1 MTQFSQ
7 EALHELLS
15 LDLRPAT
22 SILMPT
28 HRAGA
33 GIRQDPIRLKTL
45 VREARRQL
53 ERHGLE
59 DALAGRLLRPAQ
71 ALLEDRGFWR
81 HQDDGLALFA
91 GPNFFRCYQV
101 RWPMRPAALVGERFW
116 VKPLLP
122 ALATIER
129 FYVLALSQHSVRLIE
144 AAARTAAEVDLGD
157 LPRSVDAALGTD
169 TPEQNPQHHVV
180 TTTGGER
187 GAAFHGHRPGL
198 EARKEAIRHF
208 FHRVDEAVRKRMP
221 DARTPLVV
229 AAVDY
234 MHWIYRK
241 VNTHPGLVDDG
252 ITGSPEGVASEALAA
267 HAWSLVGPRLEAA
280 RAHAAQRYEA
290 AGAALTSTDL
300 AAVLAAAAQ
309 GRVAELFVA
318 TDVERW
324 GSFDPAST
332 TLRLAA
338 GPGPGVE
345 DLLNLAAVYT
355 IERAGDVHA
364 VDSVA
369 VPGGREVAAIL
380 RY

>member
-157 LPRSVDAALGTD
+157 RPRSVDAALGTD
-169 TPEQNPQHHVV
+169 TPEQN
-180 TTTGGER
+180 
-187 GAAFHGHRPGL
+187 L
-198 EARKEAIRHF
+198 EARKEAIRQF
-208 FHRVDEAVRKRMP
+208 FHQVDEAVRKRMP

-234 MHWIYRK
+234 MHSIYRK

-280 RAHAAQRYEA
+280 RAQAAERYEA
-290 AGAALTSTDL
+290 AGPPLPSTSL
-300 AAVLAAAAQ
+300 AAVLAAAEH

-324 GSFDPAST
+324 GSFDPASR
-332 TLRLAA
+332 TLRLAH
-338 GPGPGVE
+338 GPGPGIE
-345 DLLNLAAVYT
+345 DLLNLAAVLT
-355 IERAGDVHA
+355 IERASDVHA